1 MKLSYSRCYVA
12 SSLNCCLALIG
23 PTVSGYQIATD
34 APHWN
39 ESFAMQN
46 LILNDDDA
54 LLCLLYT
61 KGQGGDSDS
70 SDDEEDFFDSGGELD
85 SSEVIGK
92 NDEFLGFIYL
102 PLNDMAAVTITVDND
117 INQMQVANTDC
128 KDGVWYDIFLPKGL
142 AEKDKPGSQG
152 GHDANNMAIGHRTT
166 QLRSSAVGKR
176 PEDVRRLVGDLREF
190 GATAVGR
197 LRLRLRLVRPDTHN
211 SGSSI
216 GGNREM
222 ALLDTPSGGA
232 GYSGGIINKSK
243 SNQLV
248 ALEQLPL
255 EDELEGYFGLRCSF
269 LRKDFHFWAGSG
281 SNRRAW
287 VKELQ
292 RVIRHAEE
300 VRAHKKDQQLLLE
313 RHKSFEEQR
322 TIVAKSKAEI
332 EKQKKEVEHK
342 KAQMMLK
349 FEIKELMDDLVA
361 RVEERITEEMPVRA
375 DGGIDEK
382 KVQEIMKQ
390 MREVELQKEELELQK
405 KAYAEQVKAQ
415 LEAGMTTS
423 NDPESDGYVDWLKRK
438 MMRAQAGMNEDELN
452 WEYAVDNKQVG
463 NSYLHAE
470 EEEKKAQL
478 DYGKIMAE
486 KDVFD
491 RLVALL
497 KNHPAIAALKA
508 ASTAVDDTQEPTV
521 GGTAGRDKNGA
532 AFGDACVMH
541 TLPTA
546 PFPRIG
552 TSDSIRL
559 KDDPLFTK
567 YFKMLKMHLPP
578 PAVRQKMAAD
588 GVDPSILDMN
598 PDGPSPNPPSGF
610 LPAAATAA
618 TSVVAATTT
627 KLRDDPMFT
636 KYFKM
641 LKMHLPPP
649 AVRQKMAADGIDPSI
664 LDMDPDGPSPNQAA
678 LSNADKGVGTAPAS
692 SAPEEE
698 MDMFA
703 QIRAAKARKKKAAA
717 GGAKSS
723 GKKMPMRTALHAV
736 NKALNGPRGAKE
748 ELTKIVYPAGDKRFE
763 VCVEY
768 LQAVQDA
775 YDARGADEARDIA
788 TAKLEAIIAAEK
800 EYKARTTDLTKKGDV
815 IDKEIEKWGRRKDK
829 APEKEAMEK
838 ELELRWANENEE
850 MNDRCLKLM
859 RSYIP
864 SDIKDLVGEALLQR
878 VDATVRALQFHLLSI
893 NIPLR
898 GFCSAQPSNDGIF

>member
-92 NDEFLGFIYL
+92 NDEFLGFVYL

-692 SAPEEE
+692 SASEEE

>member
-1 MKLSYSRCYVA
+1 
-12 SSLNCCLALIG
+12 
-23 PTVSGYQIATD
+23 
-34 APHWN
+34 
-39 ESFAMQN
+39 
-46 LILNDDDA
+46 
-54 LLCLLYT
+54 
-61 KGQGGDSDS
+61 
-70 SDDEEDFFDSGGELD
+70 
-85 SSEVIGK
+85 
-92 NDEFLGFIYL
+92 
-102 PLNDMAAVTITVDND
+102 
-117 INQMQVANTDC
+117 
-128 KDGVWYDIFLPKGL
+128 
-142 AEKDKPGSQG
+142 
-152 GHDANNMAIGHRTT
+152 
-166 QLRSSAVGKR
+166 
-176 PEDVRRLVGDLREF
+176 
-190 GATAVGR
+190 
-197 LRLRLRLVRPDTHN
+197 
-211 SGSSI
+211 
-216 GGNREM
+216 
-222 ALLDTPSGGA
+222 
-232 GYSGGIINKSK
+232 
-243 SNQLV
+243 
-248 ALEQLPL
+248 
-255 EDELEGYFGLRCSF
+255 
-269 LRKDFHFWAGSG
+269 
-281 SNRRAW
+281 
-287 VKELQ
+287 
-292 RVIRHAEE
+292 
-300 VRAHKKDQQLLLE
+300 
-313 RHKSFEEQR
+313 
-322 TIVAKSKAEI
+322 
-332 EKQKKEVEHK
+332 
-342 KAQMMLK
+342 
-349 FEIKELMDDLVA
+349 
-361 RVEERITEEMPVRA
+361 
-375 DGGIDEK
+375 
-382 KVQEIMKQ
+382 
-390 MREVELQKEELELQK
+390 
-405 KAYAEQVKAQ
+405 
-415 LEAGMTTS
+415 
-423 NDPESDGYVDWLKRK
+423 
-438 MMRAQAGMNEDELN
+438 
-452 WEYAVDNKQVG
+452 
-463 NSYLHAE
+463 
-470 EEEKKAQL
+470 
-478 DYGKIMAE
+478 
-486 KDVFD
+486 
-491 RLVALL
+491 
-497 KNHPAIAALKA
+497 
-508 ASTAVDDTQEPTV
+508 
-521 GGTAGRDKNGA
+521 
-532 AFGDACVMH
+532 
-541 TLPTA
+541 
-546 PFPRIG
+546 
-552 TSDSIRL
+552 
-559 KDDPLFTK
+559 
-567 YFKMLKMHLPP
+567 
-578 PAVRQKMAAD
+578 MAAD